1 MSSSNIKNG
10 EDEKMRISK
19 SEMYFG
25 LCIELVARQCV
36 YSKKAQ

>member
-1 MSSSNIKNG
+1 MSSNKTEIE
-10 EDEKMRISK
+10 EDVKMHISK

-36 YSKKAQ
+36 YSKKA